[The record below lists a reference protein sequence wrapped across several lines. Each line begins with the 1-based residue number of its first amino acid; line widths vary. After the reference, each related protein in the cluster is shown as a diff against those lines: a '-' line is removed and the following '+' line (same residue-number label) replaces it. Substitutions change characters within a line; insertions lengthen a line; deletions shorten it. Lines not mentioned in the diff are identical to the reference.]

1 MHPEILLWLKISD
14 AWTIFQGEINE
25 IFQEYLKL
33 IPEFVSTD
41 KNAVFRKLL
50 RT

>member
-1 MHPEILLWLKISD
+1 MEKSTAENLLWMKLSD

-33 IPEFVSTD
+33 MPEFISTATD
-41 KNAVFRKLL
+41 KKSKRF
-50 RT
+50 